1 MVTVQPQLAARTQ
14 QETTMHPSTS
24 YHLGQAASLTGTSKP
39 NARTNHASRLSP
51 GHLTTILARRVR
63 AALGTPAGARRHS
76 RGKHQRPRHD
86 QPASAGPRPLHPT
99 SISGPRPRTTTAHP
113 TSQEIV
119 MNPNHRTRR
128 LSVTVAGLATAA
140 ALALPAAQ
148 GTATAATLTP
158 PPPPGIATA
167 QPAQTGLTAADLEDI
182 AKVKRDL
189 FWTLAKRSPRR

>member
-1 MVTVQPQLAARTQ
+1 
-14 QETTMHPSTS
+14 
-24 YHLGQAASLTGTSKP
+24 
-39 NARTNHASRLSP
+39 
-51 GHLTTILARRVR
+51 
-63 AALGTPAGARRHS
+63 
-76 RGKHQRPRHD
+76 
-86 QPASAGPRPLHPT
+86 
-99 SISGPRPRTTTAHP
+99 
-113 TSQEIV
+113 